1 MNFESCEIS
10 NEYQL
15 WQSGKE
21 IKKYVGYCN
30 ICGADIDTWNYC
42 GKDAKTKYAIIGNGK
57 RVGLCPYCQS
67 FDRGRWFYFVL
78 KNFTS
83 IFENGG
89 EILHFAPEKQV
100 EKHLRKLEHCS
111 YNTADI
117 IESIA
122 DYVID
127 MTNMPFENEK
137 FDYIIANHVL
147 EHIED
152 ETAAISELKRCIK
165 KNRKI
170 ILSFPVTMEV
180 NTFELHNL
188 TQDERIYYYGQ
199 DDHVRL
205 YGRDFKEHLQNYG
218 LRVDVYS
225 PEELLSK
232 KLTEKLKIISND
244 KLFICSCC

>member
-1 MNFESCEIS
+1 
-10 NEYQL
+10 
-15 WQSGKE
+15 
-21 IKKYVGYCN
+21 
-30 ICGADIDTWNYC
+30 
-42 GKDAKTKYAIIGNGK
+42 
-57 RVGLCPYCQS
+57 
-67 FDRGRWFYFVL
+67 
-78 KNFTS
+78 
-83 IFENGG
+83 
-89 EILHFAPEKQV
+89 
-100 EKHLRKLEHCS
+100 
-111 YNTADI
+111 
-117 IESIA
+117 
-122 DYVID
+122 
-127 MTNMPFENEK
+127 MPFENEK